1 MRCPRSLAGLLAVAA
16 LTGVPRLL
24 RAQDATRLES
34 DTLIERELAAGEAHH
49 YAIALD
55 SGWFAFIAVEQR
67 GIDVIVRVRGP
78 DGTPV
83 AEVDSPN
90 GTRGIEPVLLFTELD
105 GDYRIEVSPL
115 NEDAESGRYTIG
127 IERVEPVAATPA
139 GQVDQLFAVWDRA
152 GSPGASIG
160 IMQDGEIVFAKGYGE
175 AQLEYGVPITS
186 ETVFHVASVSKQFT
200 AFGAILL
207 ADRGLLSLDDD
218 IRTYLPEIHD
228 FGPTIT
234 IRHLIHHTSGLRDQW
249 DLLSMAGWRL
259 DDVITRNQI
268 MRILERQREL
278 NFDPGEEHLY
288 CNSGYTLLA
297 EIVSRVSGK
306 PFPQFMR
313 EEVFEPLGM
322 SHTHFH
328 DDHEVVV
335 PNRAYSYGTAPDGG
349 FRTIV
354 LSYANV
360 GATSLFTTV
369 GDALQ
374 WMENLDQGTVGGSRV
389 LEQMHERGV
398 LNNGD
403 TLSYAAGLSIGT
415 YRGLRLIGHSGGDAG
430 FRSYIGRLPDQGLA
444 IAIFSNLGSFDPAG
458 MASRVADV
466 YLEGQFPPVPE
477 VPVEEASASVETARR
492 LPVFNPD
499 AVPLDDYTGRYYSSE
514 LETAYS
520 LAVADGR
527 LTAMHVRHDPMAFVP
542 VGPDQFTLSGSEVRF
557 TRGADGA
564 VVGMRIS
571 SGRVRNLR
579 FDRVDW

>member
-1 MRCPRSLAGLLAVAA
+1 MRCPQSIPRLLAVIA
-16 LTGVPRLL
+16 LLPGPHHVL
-24 RAQDATRLES
+24 AQDVTRLDS
-34 DTLIERELAAGEAHH
+34 DTLIWQELAAGEAHH

-78 DGTPV
+78 DGAPV

-90 GTRGIEPVLLFTELD
+90 GTQGIEPVLLFTELS

-115 NEDAESGRYTIG
+115 NADAEPGRYTIG

-139 GQVDQLFAVWDRA
+139 GRVDQLFAVWDRS
-152 GSPGASIG
+152 GSPGVSIG
-160 IMQDGEIVFAKGYGE
+160 IMQDGQITFAKGYGE
-175 AQLEYGVPITS
+175 AQLEYGIPITS

-249 DLLSMAGWRL
+249 DLLSMGGWRL
-259 DDVITRNQI
+259 DDVITRSQI

-278 NFDPGEEHLY
+278 NFDPGEEQLY

-297 EIVSRVSGK
+297 EIVSRVTGK

-322 SHTHFH
+322 NRTHFH
-328 DDHEVVV
+328 DDHEMVV
-335 PNRAYSYGTAPDGG
+335 PNRAYSYGSAPDGG

-374 WMENLDQGTVGGSRV
+374 WMQNLDRGAVGGSRV
-389 LEQMHERGV
+389 RELMHERGV

-403 TLSYAAGLSIGT
+403 TLSYAAGLSVGS

-430 FRSYIGRLPDQGLA
+430 FRSYIGRFPDQGLA
-444 IAIFSNLGSFDPAG
+444 VAIFSNLGSFDPAA
-458 MASRVADV
+458 MARRVADV
-466 YLEGQFPPVPE
+466 YLEGQFPPAPDALIA
-477 VPVEEASASVETARR
+477 EAPGSVESDPRP
-492 LPVFNPD
+492 PVFDPD
-499 AVPLDDYTGRYYSSE
+499 AVPLDAYTGRYYSPE

-520 LAVADGR
+520 LVVAGGR
-527 LTAMHVRHDPMAFVP
+527 LTAVHVRHDPMAFVP
-542 VGPDQFTLSGSEVRF
+542 VGPDRFTLTGSQVRF
-557 TRGADGA
+557 DRDADGA